1 MTDDEREEEE
11 MRLERNLRWEKT
23 YTRMDLMPALAREGP
38 KIVRE
43 RTDILEV
50 YSDEEFRE
58 MYRFDKEPFLRI
70 VDVLKPDFPTGRGAI
85 SAEKRVGI
93 FLSYVGGNEMQV
105 CTRSMFYKR
114 HPIRYIV
121 LILERLMD
129 RL

>member
-1 MTDDEREEEE
+1 MSYDEREEEE
-11 MRLERNLRWEKT
+11 MRLERDLRWEKT

-70 VDVLKPDFPTGRGAI
+70 VDILKPDFPTGRGAI

-105 CTRSMFYKR
+105 YDS
-114 HPIRYIV
+114 
-121 LILERLMD
+121 
-129 RL
+129 